1 MALRAFL
8 TNPSIGGFGGE
19 SSMSLS
25 LPEPQSRS
33 GRQPDTTGRDD
44 VGTRTIAR
52 TLFSHEESVDN
63 DVGENSCD
71 AFAAIVKELVDN
83 AVDACACPTAGNTAM
98 IGNHDHSRNEERTI
112 KRVRVIISAATVPVG
127 SNGKE
132 RNCGTSDEDGTNT
145 MNCLR
150 VEVSDNGCGMEDI
163 DYCVSVFSSNKTT
176 AMKKST
182 DVQASKITGKK
193 SKPKG
198 KNKPVPD
205 LPHLPSPNSEK
216 FTSGRYGVGLT
227 LCLLHAQRLIPGT
240 GACITSATATS
251 VEWIRATYE
260 PDTDADNIVC
270 KKKERFPKVVG
281 ESGTTISLF
290 VPVSISLQLIMIHTS
305 SSLSNIFE
313 CVCVYTRRVE
323 KVHVGHGLG
332 LRSTL
337 HDFNLVPIFHAAWR

>member
-19 SSMSLS
+19 SSMSL
-25 LPEPQSRS
+25 PEPQPRS
-33 GRQPDTTGRDD
+33 GRQPDTTGTDD
-44 VGTRTIAR
+44 VGTRTTAR

-83 AVDACACPTAGNTAM
+83 AVDACASPPDGNTTM
-98 IGNHDHSRNEERTI
+98 NGNDHDLNEEKI
-112 KRVRVIISAATVPVG
+112 MKRVRVIISEAIVPV
-127 SNGKE
+127 SNNGKSSISS
-132 RNCGTSDEDGTNT
+132 NSHDDGSKT

-150 VEVSDNGCGMEDI
+150 IEVSDNGCGMEDI
-163 DYCVSVFSSNKTT
+163 DYCVSVFSSNKSTV
-176 AMKKST
+176 MKKST
-182 DVQASKITGKK
+182 DVQAIKTSGKK
-193 SKPKG
+193 CKSKSKT
-198 KNKPVPD
+198 KPVLD

-290 VPVSISLQLIMIHTS
+290 VPVSILATHHDSYIV
-305 SSLSNIFE
+305 F
-313 CVCVYTRRVE
+313 
-323 KVHVGHGLG
+323 
-332 LRSTL
+332 TL
-337 HDFNLVPIFHAAWR
+337 